1 MSCLCAGCGDKGEI
15 KLVPDHRMDVKEKLS
30 IPKKKNTLVNPNT
43 VLEIE
48 PDKNLKK
55 QITFRPKVDIMYDSE
70 SCQAILVLDIPGFK
84 IEDIDVEI
92 GEGMLT
98 IAGPRSQT
106 ELFETYGDN
115 LILHAKER
123 EVGYFKRIFKLPHN
137 ILDDT
142 AQAVYK
148 NGEESREL
156 QRRIYSRIL
165 EIKMECKQFS
175 YMHKVEINEG

>member
-1 MSCLCAGCGDKGEI
+1 MKCLCAGCGDKGEI
-15 KLVPDHRMDVKEKLS
+15 KITPDNRLTIKEKQS
-30 IPKKKNTLVNPNT
+30 VPQNKNTLVNPNT
-43 VLEIE
+43 VLEIM
-48 PDKNLKK
+48 PDKTLKK

-70 SCQAILVLDIPGFK
+70 SCHAILVLDIPGFK
-84 IEDIDVEI
+84 IDDIDVEI

-142 AQAVYK
+142 AHAVYK
-148 NGEESREL
+148 NG
-156 QRRIYSRIL
+156 IL

-175 YMHKVEINEG
+175 YMHKVEINEA

>member
-1 MSCLCAGCGDKGEI
+1 MNCLCAGCADKGEV
-15 KLVPDHRMDVKEKLS
+15 KLVPDHRMDIKEKPS
-30 IPKKKNTLVNPNT
+30 IPKKKNTLVSPNT
-43 VLEIE
+43 ILEIE

-70 SCQAILVLDIPGFK
+70 KCQAILVLDIPGFK

-98 IAGPRSQT
+98 VSGPRSQT

-148 NGEESREL
+148 NG
-156 QRRIYSRIL
+156 IL

-175 YMHKVEINEG
+175 YMHKVEIHDG

>member
-1 MSCLCAGCGDKGEI
+1 M
-15 KLVPDHRMDVKEKLS
+15 
-30 IPKKKNTLVNPNT
+30 
-43 VLEIE
+43 

-70 SCQAILVLDIPGFK
+70 SCHAILVLDIPGFK
-84 IEDIDVEI
+84 IDDIDVEI

-115 LILHAKER
+115 LVLHAKER

-142 AQAVYK
+142 AHAVYK
-148 NGEESREL
+148 NGNPYIPCHSFIFSLLLEL
-156 QRRIYSRIL
+156 
-165 EIKMECKQFS
+165 
-175 YMHKVEINEG
+175 

>member
-1 MSCLCAGCGDKGEI
+1 
-15 KLVPDHRMDVKEKLS
+15 
-30 IPKKKNTLVNPNT
+30 
-43 VLEIE
+43 
-48 PDKNLKK
+48 
-55 QITFRPKVDIMYDSE
+55 MYDSE
-70 SCQAILVLDIPGFK
+70 KCQGILVLDIPGFK
-84 IEDIDVEI
+84 IEDIEVEI

-98 IAGPRSQT
+98 VSGPRSQT

-148 NGEESREL
+148 NGKRYWTA
-156 QRRIYSRIL
+156 QIKCIL
-165 EIKMECKQFS
+165 TRYIRVLPLHKMFNGKPYFLNTQEFWK
-175 YMHKVEINEG
+175 